1 MAEENNEQQ
10 EVKKGGKKKLL
21 IILVLLLLIIGG
33 GGAAAYKFLVLDKQK
48 SAKEKEKKA
57 EKIVEEIKN
66 IEDIGVSFDVGTFIV
81 NLQDK
86 DADRYLK
93 VTIVLDVQDDK
104 IKAEL
109 QKRLPQVKDA
119 ITTLLFTKTSNDLR
133 TPEGIEELKEEILK
147 RINAILPIG
156 GVKNVYFTDFVIQ
169 TA

>member
-1 MAEENNEQQ
+1 MAEETKEQEQQ
-10 EVKKGGKKKLL
+10 KGGKKKL
-21 IILVLLLLIIGG
+21 IIILVLVLLLLGG
-33 GGAAAYKFLVLDKQK
+33 GGAAAYKFLVLDKQQEQK
-48 SAKEKEKKA
+48 KEKKA
-57 EKIVEEIKN
+57 EKIVDEIKN
-66 IEDIGVSFDVGTFIV
+66 IEDIGVQFDVGTFIV
-81 NLQDK
+81 NLQDR

-93 VTIVLDVQDDK
+93 ITIVLDVQDDK

-109 QKRLPQVKDA
+109 EKRLPQVKDA

-147 RINAILPIG
+147 RVNAILPIG